1 MCAETKSAAVWSIP
15 HRRVLCSFLK
25 IKYPRQKS
33 KKQVAH
39 AGPPPLH
46 CPLLTRVAACVSTA
60 WTRVASLWHL
70 HPRTTT
76 PIMSVGTPALLV
88 LTMWWACETAFRPAA
103 RRRFGTEFTD
113 GYPRWRVA
121 LGCLT
126 QIVIFPLMF
135 LVFVIGR
142 QPWLMESFLLVFG
155 CSLLQDCVRFPRTM
169 GPLLLLHHAACL
181 VGLLVA
187 RFGAGPEW
195 RAVFPYFHCGCTAL
209 ELGSGACN
217 VRPLRRKLSLRVR
230 VGVRVRVMMRVR
242 VKVRVRVKG
251 RPQRS
256 ARLGGW
262 LAEAGRSHQR
272 RCQLERRRC
281 RWPQP

>member
-1 MCAETKSAAVWSIP
+1 MSA
-15 HRRVLCSFLK
+15 
-25 IKYPRQKS
+25 
-33 KKQVAH
+33 
-39 AGPPPLH
+39 
-46 CPLLTRVAACVSTA
+46 
-60 WTRVASLWHL
+60 
-70 HPRTTT
+70 
-76 PIMSVGTPALLV
+76 GTPALLV

-103 RRRFGTEFTD
+103 RRRFGAELTD

-135 LVFVIGR
+135 LVFVLGR

-155 CSLLQDCVRFPRTM
+155 CSLLQDCLRFPRTM

-195 RAVFPYFHCGCTAL
+195 RTVFPYFHCGCTAL

-230 VGVRVRVMMRVR
+230 VGVRVRVRVR
-242 VKVRVRVKG
+242 VRSTVRVRVMVMVRVRVRMRVWVRWTRGLG
-251 RPQRS
+251 RP
-256 ARLGGW
+256 A
-262 LAEAGRSHQR
+262 
-272 RCQLERRRC
+272 
-281 RWPQP
+281 RWPELRRPLSAPDHASRLPRAPASLGQPVAGCTLAGHAGFGFSVDWFRWPLTPTLT